1 MPNDPKS
8 RENDPLP
15 SSNSGDDRQSMTAHT
30 SSADPSIV
38 LDEPT
43 QALIGHRLKAVYAE
57 IVEQPVPEQLLKLL
71 EELERKEQE

>member
-8 RENDPLP
+8 RDPLA
-15 SSNSGDDRQSMTAHT
+15 SSNSGDDRQSMITHT
-30 SSADPSIV
+30 SSVDPSIT

>member
-8 RENDPLP
+8 RGTDPL
-15 SSNSGDDRQSMTAHT
+15 SSPNSGEDRQTMTAHA
-30 SSADPSIV
+30 SSADPSITI
-38 LDEPT
+38 DEPT

-57 IVEQPVPEQLLKLL
+57 IVEQPVPERLLRLL

>member
-1 MPNDPKS
+1 MWCA
-8 RENDPLP
+8 
-15 SSNSGDDRQSMTAHT
+15 DRQSMTANT
-30 SSADPSIV
+30 SSAAPSIA

-71 EELERKEQE
+71 EELERKEQK